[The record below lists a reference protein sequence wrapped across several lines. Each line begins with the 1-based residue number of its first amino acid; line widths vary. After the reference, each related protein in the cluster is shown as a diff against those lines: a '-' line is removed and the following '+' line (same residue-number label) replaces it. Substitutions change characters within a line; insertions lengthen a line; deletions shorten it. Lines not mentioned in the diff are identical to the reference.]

1 MLYVFLL
8 ASGRAK
14 RPKYAN
20 RSHRWT
26 LRASNTRQN
35 DENNSSTSDPRRRRS
50 IQYSQ
55 KRATHG
61 SNSFVCS
68 SNVRQPSSTTS
79 RGRLLRVR
87 QTPTVTKVP
96 CLALLKDQ
104 SRRRKESKGRYLVE
118 KGALGP
124 ATPQR
129 RKRLV
134 TPFSGCSRTNYTP
147 RLQRMPR
154 IVQYVVEGR
163 LVCNSSVSQA
173 PPRRRLRPL
182 TAHIWRELYL
192 RNTAS

>member
-14 RPKYAN
+14 RPKYAE
-20 RSHRWT
+20 RSRHWT

-55 KRATHG
+55 KKATPG

-79 RGRLLRVR
+79 RGRLLRVK

-96 CLALLKDQ
+96 CLALLKDH
-104 SRRRKESKGRYLVE
+104 SRKKESKGRYLVE

-134 TPFSGCSRTNYTP
+134 TPFSRCSRTHYTP

-154 IVQYVVEGR
+154 IVQYVVDGR

-173 PPRRRLRPL
+173 PP
-182 TAHIWRELYL
+182 
-192 RNTAS
+192 